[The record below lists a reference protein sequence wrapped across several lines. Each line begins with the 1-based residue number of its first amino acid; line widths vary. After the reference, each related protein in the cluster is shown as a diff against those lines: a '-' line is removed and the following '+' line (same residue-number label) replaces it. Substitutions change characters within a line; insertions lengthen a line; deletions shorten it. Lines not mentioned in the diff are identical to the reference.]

1 MQFVTSQR
9 DRRLPRAGATAGKS
23 ASTRALCALRVVTAG
38 CNLLW
43 QWYYNPVFTRLDV
56 DPMSQTRPLIDTLKQ
71 ELRKQRITY
80 RHVAEA
86 LGLSETS
93 VKRLFAEESF
103 SVKRLEKVCELL
115 QLGIIDLVHLMEKN
129 IELTTELTLEQE
141 QELVADP
148 RLLLVAL
155 LLLNRLRFADIIATY
170 EISETE
176 GIRLLARLDRM
187 KLIELQ
193 PGNRVKLMVSNNFA
207 WIPSGPIQRFFETQV
222 QREFL
227 DSSFNRPGESRIF
240 TSGLIS
246 RSANAELIRKM
257 QQLAREMTEMTREA
271 EHLPVEERFGT
282 SLMMAIR
289 PWEIEVFREMRRVC
303 DPGGFEA

>member
-1 MQFVTSQR
+1 
-9 DRRLPRAGATAGKS
+9 
-23 ASTRALCALRVVTAG
+23 
-38 CNLLW
+38 
-43 QWYYNPVFTRLDV
+43 
-56 DPMSQTRPLIDTLKQ
+56 MSQTRPLIDTLKQ

-80 RHVAEA
+80 KQVAEA
-86 LGLSETS
+86 LELSETS

-115 QLGIIDLVHLMEKN
+115 QLSISDLVRLMENN
-129 IELTTELTLEQE
+129 IELTAELTLQQE

-155 LLLNRLRFADIIATY
+155 LLLNKLQFTDIIATY

-193 PGNRVKLMVSNNFA
+193 PGNRVRLMVSNNFA
-207 WIPSGPIQRFFETQV
+207 WIPAGPIQHFFESHV
-222 QREFL
+222 QQEFL
-227 DSSFNRPGESRIF
+227 DSSFNCPGESRIF
-240 TSGLIS
+240 TSGMIS

-257 QQLAREMTEMTREA
+257 QHLAREMTEMTREA
-271 EHLPVEERFGT
+271 EHLPFEQRFGT

-289 PWEIEVFREMRRVC
+289 PWEIDVFREMRRAS
-303 DPGGFEA
+303 DERGFEQ